1 MSRGLLPILDRTF
14 INADGSRLED
24 RVPAFLL
31 LLLVV
36 AHGLDGRVAQDEGGR
51 DVDEAMTAMRISA
64 ISQTAAMDMP
74 APTKTTRTQTMRKVL
89 TKPWDGAPLWMKRMQ
104 LST

>member
-14 INADGSRLED
+14 INTDGSRLED

-36 AHGLDGRVAQDEGGR
+36 AHGLDGRVAQDEAGR
-51 DVDEAMTAMRISA
+51 DVDEAH
-64 ISQTAAMDMP
+64 
-74 APTKTTRTQTMRKVL
+74 
-89 TKPWDGAPLWMKRMQ
+89 DGHEDIGNIPDSGHGHAGADEDDEDADNAESIDEAVGRAPLWMKRMQ